1 MKKKI
6 SEALGAQERRKTL
19 QLAMKR
25 GRDAR
30 KAQLAQ
36 LEQGDSLRLE
46 VKRIKSHSVS
56 NLDGLIERFTKNC
69 LNNGAKVFFAKDGA
83 QAVDYIMGIVRERGI
98 KLVAKSKSLTTEEIE
113 LNKHLEE
120 QGIEVVETDLG
131 ERIIQLA
138 KEKPFHLVF
147 PAVHKSQSEVAKLFS
162 ESLKTDVPN
171 DLRVI
176 MDTVR
181 KALRPVFLEAG
192 MGITGANVGVAE
204 TGTVIIETNEGN
216 AELVTAVPSV
226 HVVVMGLEKIVDTW
240 DEALKLVLAHPVSAT
255 GTMLTNYV
263 SMISCRGSLNGH
275 PKRELHIIVLDN
287 GRCKMKDDP
296 WFKDAL
302 QCIRCGACMNVC
314 PTYGVVGGHV
324 FGYIY
329 PGPIGIPWTEEIHG
343 LDKASQFAHL
353 CVSCG
358 LCREICPADIDIPM
372 LIAKVKEMDVKRNG
386 QLRANRV
393 MAGSEGFSKFASA
406 TAPLSNWAIQSRVGR
421 ILGEKLLGV
430 DRRRRIPSFSRR
442 TFEKNFR
449 RIKKP
454 VVNPSGKVVYF
465 PDLAANYNRPELGE
479 RAVAFLQDANVEVV
493 LPKGLRSSGM
503 PYISY
508 GELEKATRVAERNV
522 STLKSFVDQGYDVV
536 ATEPTATYCLRKVY
550 PKLLG
555 YSSASDQV
563 AEHSYELFE
572 FYDLRV
578 KGDFSNHRLQSRM
591 KALAQFRNVGFHV
604 SCHQRALTE
613 GRHTLKTLRQ
623 AGYNVK
629 VVETG
634 TCCGMAGTF
643 GLKAGPLGYDLS
655 VAVGK
660 SLIDLFN
667 QDDSIDIIATESSVC
682 TWQLAEGVRCQVV
695 HPLDL
700 LVDANS

>member
-1 MKKKI
+1 V
-6 SEALGAQERRKTL
+6 L
-19 QLAMKR
+19 QMAMKR

-30 KAQLAQ
+30 KTQLAQ
-36 LEQGDSLRLE
+36 LEDGETFRLE
-46 VKRIKSHSVS
+46 VKRIKSQSVET
-56 NLDGLIERFTKNC
+56 LDTLVQRFAQKC
-69 LNNGAKVFFAKDGA
+69 LDNGAKVFFAQNGG
-83 QAVDYIMGIVRERGI
+83 QVVDYILGIARRKGV
-98 KLVAKSKSLTTEEIE
+98 KLVTKSKSLTTEEIE

-138 KEKPFHLVF
+138 GEKPFHLVF

-162 ESLKTDVPN
+162 ESLKTDVPD
-171 DLRVI
+171 DLRAI

-181 KALRPVFLEAG
+181 GALRPVFLEAG
-192 MGITGANVGVAE
+192 MGVTGANVGVAE

-216 AELVTAVPSV
+216 AELVTAVPDV
-226 HVVVMGLEKIVDTW
+226 HVVVMGMEKMVGTW
-240 DEALKLVLAHPVSAT
+240 EEALKLVLAHPVSAT

-263 SMISCRGSLNGH
+263 SMISSRSPLSGH
-275 PKRELHIIVLDN
+275 SERELHIVILDN
-287 GRCKMKDDP
+287 GRSKMREDP
-296 WFKDAL
+296 WFKEAL
-302 QCIRCGACMNVC
+302 RCIRCGACMNVC

-329 PGPIGIPWTEEIHG
+329 PGPIGIPWTQQVHG
-343 LDKASQFAHL
+343 LDKAAEFAHL

-372 LIAKVKEMDVKRNG
+372 LIAKVKEMDVKQSG

-393 MAGSEGFSKFASA
+393 MAASEGFSKLASA
-406 TAPLSNWAIQSRVGR
+406 SAPLSNWIIQSSMGR
-421 ILGEKLLGV
+421 FLGEKVFGV
-430 DRRRRIPSFSRR
+430 DRRRRIPSFSRG
-442 TFEKNFR
+442 TLEKNFLR
-449 RIKKP
+449 VKRTLE
-454 VVNPSGKVVYF
+454 NPMGRVAYF
-465 PDLAANYNRPELGE
+465 PDLAANYNRPDLG
-479 RAVAFLQDANVEVV
+479 AKVVAFLQDANVDVV

-503 PYISY
+503 PYVSY
-508 GELEKATRVAERNV
+508 GELEKATEVAKRNV
-522 STLKSFVDQGYDVV
+522 SILKPYVDQGYNIV

-555 YSSASDQV
+555 DSEASNLV
-563 AEHSYELFE
+563 AKHSYELFE
-572 FYDLRV
+572 YYDLFV
-578 KGDFSNHRLQSRM
+578 SNYLSLS
-591 KALAQFRNVGFHV
+591 KAQNESKSSEFRNVGFHV
-604 SCHQRALTE
+604 SCHQRALSE
-613 GRHTLKTLRQ
+613 GKPTLKALRQ

-660 SLIDLFN
+660 PLIELFN
-667 QDDSIDIIATESSVC
+667 NDDSLDVIATESSVC
-682 TWQLAEGVRCQVV
+682 TWQLAEAVKRPVV

-700 LVDANS
+700 LGASRMGSE